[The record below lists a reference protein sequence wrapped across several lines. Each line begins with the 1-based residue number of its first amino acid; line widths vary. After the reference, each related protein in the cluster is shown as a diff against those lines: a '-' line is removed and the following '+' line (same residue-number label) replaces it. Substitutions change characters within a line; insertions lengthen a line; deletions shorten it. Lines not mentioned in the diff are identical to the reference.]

1 MIIQVENLQKTYTM
15 GKNEVHALR
24 SVSFQVAAGEFVALT
39 GPSGSGKSTLMHL
52 LGCLERPSHGRY
64 LLNGQNVSG
73 LSANRQ
79 AQMRNQHIGFV
90 FQKFNLLPRASAL
103 ENVLMP
109 LLYRGR
115 VKGAKQKAQAAL
127 QTVGLAN
134 RASHRPTELSGGQ
147 QQRVA
152 IARALVT
159 DPAILLADE
168 PTGNLDSRTGTEI
181 LDLLLKLAS
190 NGRTVLVVT
199 HDPTVAARAGRVLRL
214 YDGLMVTDDRAPHPV
229 VAEAK

>member
-1 MIIQVENLQKTYTM
+1 MIIHVENLQKTYTM
-15 GKNEVHALR
+15 GKNDVHALR
-24 SVSFQVAAGEFVALT
+24 GVSFQVAAGEFVALT

-52 LGCLERPSHGRY
+52 LGCLERASNGRY
-64 LLNGQNVSG
+64 LLHGQDVSG

-79 AQMRNQHIGFV
+79 AHMRNQHIGFV
-90 FQKFNLLPRASAL
+90 FQKFNLLPRVSAL
-103 ENVLMP
+103 ENVLLP

-115 VKGAKQKAQAAL
+115 VKGAKQQAQAAL

-134 RASHRPTELSGGQ
+134 RAGHRPTELSGGQ

-159 DPAILLADE
+159 DPTIILADE
-168 PTGNLDSRTGTEI
+168 PTGNLDSRTGAEI

-190 NGRTVLVVT
+190 DGRTVLVVT

-214 YDGLMVTDDRAPHPV
+214 YDGLLVTDDGVPMPV
-229 VAEAK
+229 RGEAQ

>member
-1 MIIQVENLQKTYTM
+1 MIIQVENLQKTYTL

-24 SVSFQVAAGEFVALT
+24 GVSFDVAAGEFVALM

-52 LGCLERPSHGRY
+52 LGCLERPSNGRY
-64 LLNGQNVSG
+64 LLNGQDVSG

-79 AQMRNQHIGFV
+79 ADVRNRHIGFV
-90 FQKFNLLPRASAL
+90 FQKFNLLPRVSAL
-103 ENVLMP
+103 ENVLLP

-115 VKGAKQKAQAAL
+115 VKGAKQKAMTAL
-127 QTVGLAN
+127 KTVGLAN
-134 RASHRPTELSGGQ
+134 RARHRPAELSGGQ

-159 DPAILLADE
+159 DPALILADE
-168 PTGNLDSRTGTEI
+168 PTGNLDSHTGAEI

-190 NGRTVLVVT
+190 DGRTILVVT
-199 HDPTVAARAGRVLRL
+199 HDPTVAARAGRVLQL
-214 YDGLMVTDDRAPHPV
+214 YDGLIVNG
-229 VAEAK
+229 

>member
-1 MIIQVENLQKTYTM
+1 MIIQVENLQKTYMM
-15 GKNEVHALR
+15 GKNEVPALR
-24 SVSFQVAAGEFVALT
+24 GVSFDVAAGEFVALT

-64 LLNGQNVSG
+64 RLNGQDVSG
-73 LSANRQ
+73 LSANQQ

-90 FQKFNLLPRASAL
+90 FQKFNLLPRMSAQ

-115 VKGAKQKAQAAL
+115 VKDAKQKAEAAL
-127 QTVGLAN
+127 HTVGLAH

-159 DPAILLADE
+159 DPAIILADE
-168 PTGNLDSRTGTEI
+168 PTGNLDSRTGAEI
-181 LDLLLKLAS
+181 LDLLLKLA
-190 NGRTVLVVT
+190 NDGRTVLVVT

-214 YDGLMVTDDRAPHPV
+214 YDGLLVTEEPV
-229 VAEAK
+229 YAEAR

>member
-1 MIIQVENLQKTYTM
+1 M

-229 VAEAK
+229 FAEAK

>member
-52 LGCLERPSHGRY
+52 LGCLDRPSNGRY
-64 LLNGQNVSG
+64 LLNGQDVSS

-79 AQMRNQHIGFV
+79 AQMRNEHIGFV
-90 FQKFNLLPRASAL
+90 FQKFNLLPRVSAL

-115 VKGAKQKAQAAL
+115 VRGATQKAEAAL

-159 DPAILLADE
+159 DPTIILADE
-168 PTGNLDSRTGTEI
+168 PTGNLDSRTGAEI

-190 NGRTVLVVT
+190 DGRTALVVT
-199 HDPTVAARAGRVLRL
+199 HDPTVAGRAGRVLRL
-214 YDGLMVTDDRAPHPV
+214 YDGLMVTEDHDPTPV
-229 VAEAK
+229 CAEAK

>member
-52 LGCLERPSHGRY
+52 LGCLERPSNGRY
-64 LLNGQNVSG
+64 RLNGQDVSG

-79 AQMRNQHIGFV
+79 AQMRNEHIGFV
-90 FQKFNLLPRASAL
+90 FQKFNLLPRVSAQ

-115 VKGAKQKAQAAL
+115 VKGAKQKAEAAL

-134 RASHRPTELSGGQ
+134 RANHRPTELSGGQ

-159 DPAILLADE
+159 DPAIILADE

-190 NGRTVLVVT
+190 DGRTVLVVT

-214 YDGLMVTDDRAPHPV
+214 YDGLMVTDDQVPTAV
-229 VAEAK
+229 YAEAK

>member
-229 VAEAK
+229 FAEAK

>member
-1 MIIQVENLQKTYTM
+1 MIIQVEDLQKTYTM
-15 GKNEVHALR
+15 GKNEVHALCG
-24 SVSFQVAAGEFVALT
+24 VSFQVAAGEFVALT

-52 LGCLERPSHGRY
+52 LGCLERPSYGRY
-64 LLNGQNVSG
+64 LLRGQDVSG
-73 LSANRQ
+73 LSANHQ
-79 AQMRNQHIGFV
+79 ALMRNQHIGFV
-90 FQKFNLLPRASAL
+90 FQKFNLLPRVSAL
-103 ENVLMP
+103 ENVQIP

-134 RASHRPTELSGGQ
+134 RAGHRPTELSGGQ

-159 DPAILLADE
+159 NPTILLADE

-190 NGRTVLVVT
+190 DGRTVLVVT

-214 YDGLMVTDDRAPHPV
+214 HDGLLVTDDH
-229 VAEAK
+229 VAASLQTEAK